1 VRVRIRDRSQLG
13 SLVDYLKRCDCTLSF
28 RDGELEVRPRQLP
41 VDRRLRHEELELS
54 SFLRVWAAF
63 HPDAGVE
70 LQLERDDREHGRE
83 RTDRKTVRRS

>member
-13 SLVDYLKRCDCTLSF
+13 SLVEYLERCDCTLSF

-54 SFLRVWAAF
+54 SLLRVWAAF
-63 HPDAGVE
+63 HPGAGVE
-70 LQLERDDREHGRE
+70 L
-83 RTDRKTVRRS
+83 VA